1 MYAPL
6 AGQRRAQEG
15 AYMRMRRKKEEHN
28 DEIKKN
34 MRPIRCP
41 ECGGRMMDAGIDT
54 NVQFYTPAKD
64 RYPDFI
70 IKCRHCGAEIGVMKT
85 E

>member
-1 MYAPL
+1 
-6 AGQRRAQEG
+6 
-15 AYMRMRRKKEEHN
+15 MRMRRKKEEHN

-34 MRPIRCP
+34 MRPVRCP

-54 NVQFYTPAKD
+54 NVQFYTPAKG